1 MTTHNNLQTLFTN
14 VRVWD
19 GQAED
24 VTAPTA
30 VLVEGNLIKAIGAD
44 VQADA
49 EATTVDGGGGVL
61 MPGLIDAHWH
71 SLFCTLSMTT
81 LLLADVAYIA
91 YAGGKAATETLM
103 RGFTT
108 VRDVG
113 GNVFGLKRATDE
125 DIVVGPR
132 IYPCGSFISQTSGH
146 GDFRGPNNVPT
157 CGCGQLSYLEQN
169 GMTII
174 ADGVPEVT
182 KRARE
187 ILRQGASQL
196 KVMAG
201 GGVSS
206 IYDPLDV
213 TQYTFDEMKAIVD
226 VARTW
231 NTYVCV
237 HAFTVDSIRQ
247 AIEAGVQCIEH
258 GMLLDEATIQMMA
271 DRGVWLSMQ
280 PILNDE
286 DAIPFPPGSP
296 NQAKFEQVTDGT
308 SQVYEWAKKHQ
319 VKLAWGT
326 DVLFDPGLAKKQ
338 GKLLAKMKRWFTPY
352 EALKQATSTN
362 AELLK
367 MCGPRD
373 PYPGA
378 LGVVAEGALAD
389 LLLVDG
395 NPLEDIDLVADAENN
410 FKVIM
415 KNGQIY
421 KNTIP

>member
-1 MTTHNNLQTLFTN
+1 MTFQILITN
-14 VRVWD
+14 TRIFD
-19 GQAED
+19 GKSDEL
-24 VTAPTA
+24 TEPRS
-30 VLVEGNLIKAIGAD
+30 VLVEQNKIARI
-44 VQADA
+44 ADA
-49 EATTVDGGGGVL
+49 IEIPVNATVIEGDGRTL

-71 SLFCTLSMTT
+71 SLFCTLPMQTVLS
-81 LLLADVAYIA
+81 ADIAYINHA
-91 YAGGKAATETLM
+91 ANKAASNTLM

-125 DIVVGPR
+125 GLLVGPR
-132 IYPCGSFISQTSGH
+132 IYPSGSYISQTSGH
-146 GDFRGPNNVPT
+146 GDFRGPNEVPA
-157 CGCGQLSYLEQN
+157 CLCGQLSYLEQS

-206 IYDPLDV
+206 IYDPIDA

-226 VARTW
+226 VAANW

-237 HAFTVDSIRQ
+237 HAFTSASIRQ

-258 GMLLDEATIQMMA
+258 GHLLDEETLQMIA
-271 DRGVWLSMQ
+271 DRDVWLSMQ

-286 DAIPFPPGSP
+286 DAIPFPAGSP
-296 NQAKFEQVTDGT
+296 NQAKFEQVTNGT
-308 SQVYEWAKKHQ
+308 SYVYETAKKLK

-326 DVLFDPGLAKKQ
+326 DVLFDPELARKQ
-338 GKLLAKMKRWFTPY
+338 GKLLAKMKRWFTPH

-362 AELLK
+362 AELMK
-367 MCGPRD
+367 MSGPRD
-373 PYPGA
+373 PYPGE
-378 LGVVAEGALAD
+378 LGVVKEGALAD
-389 LLLVDG
+389 LLLVNG
-395 NPLEDIDLVADAENN
+395 NPLEDIDLIANPDEN
-410 FKVIM
+410 FALIM
-415 KNGQIY
+415 KDGKIY
-421 KNTIP
+421 KSMLNNQ